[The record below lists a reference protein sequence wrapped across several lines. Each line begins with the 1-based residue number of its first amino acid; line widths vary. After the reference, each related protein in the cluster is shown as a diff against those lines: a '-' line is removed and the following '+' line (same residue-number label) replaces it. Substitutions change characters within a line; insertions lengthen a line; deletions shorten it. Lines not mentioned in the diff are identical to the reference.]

1 MNEHL
6 LSSYLVI
13 STLSYFFP
21 LLNHLGQCFHIA
33 LIESGRWLSLF
44 IPFILTGILDKT
56 PMEEIPGNR
65 RFRKI
70 PTFSSSSLDIDPI
83 ELSDDQENI
92 VTDTDPNFNRN
103 AVVP

>member
-1 MNEHL
+1 M
-6 LSSYLVI
+6 
-13 STLSYFFP
+13 
-21 LLNHLGQCFHIA
+21 A

-44 IPFILTGILDKT
+44 IPFIVTGILDKT

-70 PTFSSSSLDIDPI
+70 PIFSSSLHDTYSI
-83 ELSDDQENI
+83 ELSDGQENI
-92 VTDTDPNFNRN
+92 VTDTESNFNQK